1 MSNLATLRDPIW
13 HVSSGG
19 EVSCKLLYYVYL
31 LIEYI
36 DSKQVSDE
44 PELSMG
50 PFCVTHPTPIH
61 QLPSQPQSMAERHP
75 RARAGRVDDDV
86 RRRVVHGLG

>member
-1 MSNLATLRDPIW
+1 MVNSALHSSGIVAKSSTGFAGVKAGMSNLATLRDPIW

-36 DSKQVSDE
+36 DSKFPTNIVVYSDGTSSWV
-44 PELSMG
+44 PLG
-50 PFCVTHPTPIH
+50 HA
-61 QLPSQPQSMAERHP
+61 LWL
-75 RARAGRVDDDV
+75 GR
-86 RRRVVHGLG
+86 